1 MGIAGGSRVEETL
14 DVVSLGAGAGQPTP
28 GARDHLIDDDHDEFA
43 QLLSAAQ
50 RGDEES
56 FAAIWRTFQPPLLR
70 YLRVLA
76 GGFAEDLSAETWLQ
90 VTRKLVGFQ
99 GNSTAF
105 RAWLYTIARNRHI
118 DWRRQTARRNESPV
132 ELETLDRQAGNDD
145 PATTV
150 EAKMSTD
157 SALAL
162 VATLP
167 PDQAEAVMLRAVA
180 GLPVAVAAEIM
191 GRPPGT
197 VRVLCHRGLRRLEH
211 TLQGSIPRKPSQPTQ
226 ARDVVV

>member
-1 MGIAGGSRVEETL
+1 VGIAGGSRVEETL
-14 DVVSLGAGAGQPTP
+14 EVVSIGTGVVQPAQP
-28 GARDHLIDDDHDEFA
+28 VRDHSVEEERDQFA
-43 QLLSAAQ
+43 ELLAAAQ
-50 RGDEES
+50 HGDEEA
-56 FAAIWRTFQPPLLR
+56 FASIWREFQPALLR
-70 YLRVLA
+70 YLRVMA
-76 GGFAEDLSAETWLQ
+76 GGVAEDLSADTWLQ
-90 VTRKLVGFQ
+90 VTRKLLTFQ

-118 DWRRQTARRNESPV
+118 DWRRQSARRNESPV
-132 ELETLDRQAGNDD
+132 DVATLERQPGPED
-145 PATTV
+145 PAVTV
-150 EAKMSTD
+150 EVKMSTD

-211 TLQGSIPRKPSQPTQ
+211 TLQGSIPRKPSP